1 MNTKNDGGVITV
13 FIAAVVSAVVAVV
26 TVVAVITVF
35 CYRQQKMKERRKM
48 LPNRVLHKIGV
59 KRKCG

>member
-13 FIAAVVSAVVAVV
+13 FIAAVVAVV

-35 CYRQQKMKERRKM
+35 LLSSAKNERTSQNVAKSRFAQ
-48 LPNRVLHKIGV
+48 NRS
-59 KRKCG
+59 